1 MSTPNLSN
9 PSFSNKAYAAA
20 FGFAVRGG
28 MLLEDGVED
37 EFNNFGFG
45 VMAPL
50 PLDAKFLCHGLTD
63 ARLLLSALDDEGE

>member
-1 MSTPNLSN
+1 
-9 PSFSNKAYAAA
+9 
-20 FGFAVRGG
+20 

-63 ARLLLSALDDEGE
+63 ARLLLSVLDDEGE